1 MAKTIF
7 DLLGWLGAAAYL
19 IAYALVSTKKLAG
32 DAPLFQGLNLIGGVT
47 LVANSAY
54 YRVWPSV
61 AVNAAWAVIALV
73 VLVRK
78 GGVNAKDAK
87 N

>member
-1 MAKTIF
+1 MSKTIF

-19 IAYALVSTKKLAG
+19 IAYALVSMKKLAG
-32 DAPLFQGLNLIGGVT
+32 DSPMFQGLNLLGGVT
-47 LVANSAY
+47 LVVNSAY

-61 AVNAAWAVIALV
+61 AVNAAWAVIAVV

-78 GGVNAKDAK
+78 GILNAKV
-87 N
+87 